1 MNEQKT
7 GTAEIG
13 LFPFSQAAAA
23 AAAQI
28 AFTVLLGIGG
38 NRTLQL
44 FAQLGVIMVQEFIL
58 FAQEVAAHVL
68 QKLIGRINIDCFLQK
83 ALLV

>member
-13 LFPFSQAAAA
+13 LFQFSQAA

-58 FAQEVAAHVL
+58 FAQEVAARVL

-83 ALLV
+83 VLLV

>member
-13 LFPFSQAAAA
+13 LFQFSQA

-28 AFTVLLGIGG
+28 AFAVLLGIGG

-58 FAQEVAAHVL
+58 FSQEVAAHLL

-83 ALLV
+83 VV

>member
-13 LFPFSQAAAA
+13 LFQFSQAAA

>member
-13 LFPFSQAAAA
+13 LFQFSQA

-58 FAQEVAAHVL
+58 FAQEVAVHVP

-83 ALLV
+83 APLV

>member
-13 LFPFSQAAAA
+13 LFQFSQA

-68 QKLIGRINIDCFLQK
+68 QNLIGRINIDCFLQK
-83 ALLV
+83 VPLV